1 MKSDFAGR
9 TNVPSRSS
17 SETHVPSMNVPPAT
31 TLDELD
37 ALLAKAQAL
46 MPDYLCSANEQG
58 INEYLADARAIVDRM
73 RGGAS

>member
-37 ALLAKAQAL
+37 ALLDMTQRIVADSELRSHWLA
-46 MPDYLCSANEQG
+46 D
-58 INEYLADARAIVDRM
+58 INDKLIDARAIVVRM
-73 RGGAS
+73 RGGA